1 VATANRRQSDRRLF
15 NGKPEDVAAMVAYL
29 VSPDAHFVTSQ
40 NVDKLLDAIR
50 QFYPSRDVG
59 LSRLSR
65 GFREQSGVIG
75 NE

>member
-1 VATANRRQSDRRLF
+1 
-15 NGKPEDVAAMVAYL
+15 MVAYL